1 MYSTWERELSM
12 DHPKR
17 DYILQGVAEGFH
29 ITDPSKFTEYQ
40 EVEKYRSATG
50 KQHRNAVEKQIK
62 AEVRNKQYQ
71 IVSAL
76 GAIPKTPGNSAI
88 YGLFMTRPDQITLH

>member
-1 MYSTWERELSM
+1 M
-12 DHPKR
+12 DQPKR

-40 EVEKYRSATG
+40 EV
-50 KQHRNAVEKQIK
+50 
-62 AEVRNKQYQ
+62 RNKRYQ
-71 IVSAL
+71 IVSQKPKLVSAL

-88 YGLFMTRPDQITLH
+88 RIIHDASRPDNTSLNAHAWHNPFSYQRIQDA